1 MEMQCM
7 RSYEISAGEKERVS
21 ENKYESQKGR

>member
-1 MEMQCM
+1 MDMLCM
-7 RSYEISAGEKERVS
+7 RSYEISAGEKERGS